1 MTTRL
6 RYIQVVLE
14 LANMDPRSQ
23 RMLLVV
29 LIILTIL
36 LYKDFGESGTVRR
49 LSQYAAS
56 FASRKANE
64 ASQHMAFEPANAT
77 LGVSDFENPSSFL
90 ASC

>member
-1 MTTRL
+1 
-6 RYIQVVLE
+6 
-14 LANMDPRSQ
+14 MDPRSQ

-29 LIILTIL
+29 LIIIMTIL

-49 LSQYAAS
+49 LSQHAAS